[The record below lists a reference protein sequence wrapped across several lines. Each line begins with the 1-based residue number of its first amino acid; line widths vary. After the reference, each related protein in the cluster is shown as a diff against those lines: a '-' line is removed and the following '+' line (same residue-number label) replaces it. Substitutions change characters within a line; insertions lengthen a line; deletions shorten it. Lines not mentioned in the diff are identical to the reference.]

1 MGGHSTNS
9 SAPAGDTGDRRDI
22 FARLALAAGTI
33 RGRLFLLTLA
43 VLLPAALATALLI
56 WDLYRSHR
64 AHTER
69 QMVETAHALSL
80 TVDRQVDEAS
90 AVLNALSVSASLQH
104 GDLAAFDREARRALL
119 REGTYVVLEDTGGVQ
134 RINTGLPLGVTP
146 PSEPSTTFPE
156 RWRGLLANGEM
167 VSGLFPAR
175 RSGAP
180 SVAVERLVRIDGEPR
195 YGLILMMSSR
205 SVARVFAE
213 QGLPKGW
220 LGGVTDASNRL
231 VARSRDNERFAGMK
245 IRPESARALERAP
258 TGAFEAVSLEGVR
271 TISAYT
277 RSPRTGWTLFVAMP
291 KAEMDASVNRSLGLA
306 AVLGVALVA
315 LGGVLSLW
323 FARGVVRPVE
333 ALAAGAAAMG
343 RGEASPIARSGVYE
357 VNAVA
362 EALERSAATLKARE
376 DDLRALNETLEAR
389 VQDATERLVQAQ
401 KLESIGRL
409 TGGVAHDFN
418 NLLTAVIG
426 NLDLLARRLGADEKL
441 ARYVANAREAAGR
454 GARLTAQLLAFA
466 RQQRLHP
473 QPTDVNAVIEGMTT
487 LLGSTLGGGVRVE
500 TALAPRLPAAQADRT
515 QLELVIL
522 NLAINAR
529 DAMPRGGLL
538 RIETDA
544 LDVEAPAQRP
554 SDPPPGRHVRISVID
569 EGGGMAPELLAR
581 VFEPFFTTKG
591 PGAGSGLGLSQA
603 LGVLQQLGGGLVM
616 DSALGRGT
624 AARIYL
630 PAASEE
636 AAPTQ
641 SQRPGDGKDKSLA
654 GAKLLLVDDDPQVR
668 SVTASLL
675 RDAGAQVAEADGGP
689 AAIRLAQAG
698 EAFDLVL
705 ADYAMPEMNGAELAK
720 ALNALRPKT
729 PILLMTGFADGA
741 ALALA
746 WTGPVLQKPFG
757 SGELEQAVADMLER
771 TPATKRPKT

>member
-1 MGGHSTNS
+1 MDGNGTS
-9 SAPAGDTGDRRDI
+9 SGTSAIASDRDSPR
-22 FARLALAAGTI
+22 ARLVQAAGTI

-43 VLLPAALATALLI
+43 VLLPAAFATALLV

-90 AVLNALSVSASLQH
+90 AVLQALSVSASLQKE
-104 GDLAAFDREARRALL
+104 DLAAFDREARQALL
-119 REGTYVVLEDTGGVQ
+119 RPDVYVVLEDAHGVQ
-134 RINTGLPLGVTP
+134 RINTSLAPGVAP
-146 PSEPSTTFPE
+146 QSEPSTTFPR
-156 RWRGLLANGEM
+156 RWEQLLRKGET

-175 RSGAP
+175 RSRTP
-180 SVAVERLVRIDGEPR
+180 SVAVERLVRIKGEPR
-195 YGLILMMSSR
+195 YGLILMMPSR

-220 LGGVTDASNRL
+220 LGGITDASQHL
-231 VARSRDNERFAGMK
+231 VARSRDNDRFAGMK

-291 KAEMDASVNRSLGLA
+291 KAEMDASINRSLSLA
-306 AVLGVALVA
+306 VVLGLALVA
-315 LGGVLSLW
+315 VGAMLSLW
-323 FARGVVRPVE
+323 FARAVVRPVE

-343 RGEASPIARSGVYE
+343 RGEATLIPRSGVAE
-357 VNAVA
+357 TNAVA
-362 EALERSAATLKARE
+362 EALERSAAELKARE

-426 NLDLLARRLGADEKL
+426 NLDLLSRRIGADEKL
-441 ARYVANAREAAGR
+441 ARYVANAKDAAAR

-473 QPTDVNAVIEGMTT
+473 QATDVNAVIEGMTT
-487 LLGSTLGGGVRVE
+487 LLGSTLGGGVRVD
-500 TALAPRLPAAQADRT
+500 TALAADLPAAQADRT

-544 LDVEAPAQRP
+544 MTVAEASRP

-569 EGGGMAPELLAR
+569 EGAGMAPEVLAR

-616 DSALGRGT
+616 DSAQGRGT
-624 AARIYL
+624 AARIFL
-630 PAASEE
+630 PVAE
-636 AAPTQ
+636 AAAAPIAADAHATGEN
-641 SQRPGDGKDKSLA
+641 RLK
-654 GAKLLLVDDDPQVR
+654 GAKVLLVDDDPQVR
-668 SVTASLL
+668 GVAASLL
-675 RDAGAQVAEADGGP
+675 RDAGAKVSEADGGP
-689 AAIRLAQAG
+689 AALDIARQG

-705 ADYAMPEMNGAELAK
+705 ADYAMPGMNGAELAT
-720 ALNALRPKT
+720 ALAQLRPST
-729 PILLMTGFADGA
+729 PILLMTGFADTA
-741 ALALA
+741 ALSAA
-746 WTGPVLQKPFG
+746 WRGPVLQKPFG
-757 SGELEQAVADMLER
+757 AAELAAATAGVLAEASGKASA
-771 TPATKRPKT
+771 